1 MGDVFQPNPKE
12 FAKNLNLAL
21 DQLNW
26 PERGRIA
33 RLGREMGGL
42 APASVRKWLN
52 GEGLPEVK
60 RLGELSQLVNQS
72 VQWLLTGND
81 GSEQDCP
88 PRPVSGFMPPM
99 SLQPARKVIQLHAF
113 PRDTP
118 QPDIELI
125 ALCLD
130 GSIWQKPGL
139 HSGAEWVQIDG
150 IPEPDDDFPD
160 DE

>member
-1 MGDVFQPNPKE
+1 MSDVHQPSPEE
-12 FAKNLNLAL
+12 FSKNLNRAL
-21 DQLNW
+21 DQMGW
-26 PERGRIA
+26 PQRGRIA
-33 RLGREMGGL
+33 SLGRAMGGL

-60 RLGELSQLVNQS
+60 RLGELSRLVNQS

-81 GSEQDCP
+81 GYEQNCP
-88 PRPVSGFMPPM
+88 PRPVSGLMPPM
-99 SLQPARKVIQLHAF
+99 SPQPARKIIQLHAF

-130 GSIWQKPGL
+130 GSIWQKPGI